1 MLAEEK
7 RVTVGDA
14 DAWTRAIGSYCVE
27 MQAAGW
33 SPGTIAVRSKYLR
46 RLQRSVPDTLGPFD
60 LTEDDLMAFMA
71 HDGWSPETRKS
82 ARSSLRGFYGWAYE
96 SRRINADVSGRLPKI
111 KVPPAEPRPA
121 PDAALDA
128 ALERSDPR
136 VRLMLL
142 LAARGGL
149 RRAEVAGL
157 HTSHVGSESIRVKG
171 KGGRVREVPIHPEV
185 AGFLRGLPEG
195 YVFPG
200 NHGGHL
206 SPDRVGRLISAALG
220 PGWTAHTLRH
230 RFATRGYEAGH
241 DLFSLQ
247 RVLGHASSGT
257 TERYTA
263 TSVAA
268 ALAIV
273 MAS

>member
-1 MLAEEK
+1 MLVEEV
-7 RVTVGDA
+7 RVTVGDTG
-14 DAWTRAIGSYCVE
+14 AWSRAISSYCVE

-33 SPGTIAVRSKYLR
+33 SAGTIAVKSKYLR
-46 RLQRSVPDTLGPFD
+46 RLQRSVPDALGPFD

-71 HDGWSPETRKS
+71 CPSWSPETRKS
-82 ARSSLRGFYGWAYE
+82 ARASLRGFYRWAYE
-96 SRRINADVSGRLPKI
+96 TRRMNEDVSGRLPAV

-128 ALERSDPR
+128 ALERSDSR

-149 RRAEVAGL
+149 RRAEIAGL
-157 HTSHVGSESIRVKG
+157 HTSHVGAESLRIKG
-171 KGGRVREVPIHPEV
+171 KGGRTREVPIHPDV
-185 AGFLRGLPEG
+185 AEYLRGLPDG
-195 YVFPG
+195 YIFPG
-200 NHGGHL
+200 NDGGHL
-206 SPDRVGRLISAALG
+206 SPDRVGRLMSQALG

-230 RFATRGYEAGH
+230 RFATKGYGAGH

-247 RVLGHASSGT
+247 RVLGHASSKT

-263 TSVAA
+263 TSGAA